1 MNFEEFKKYNIDENQ
16 KLKEAYQK
24 GNFKHNPILP
34 KADIIFEKSYHFMS
48 ESLLEKQL
56 RRQKKLQKKSTSESQ
71 PNAAGNQQP
80 ADAKTVEK
88 QQDAKNNQESDT
100 SIARVENAD
109 KDAAAASNP
118 KAAESTQNL
127 EVQEQQKSDEKDNSR
142 TINF

>member
-56 RRQKKLQKKSTSESQ
+56 RRQKKLEKKNLSLEPSSA
-71 PNAAGNQQP
+71 P
-80 ADAKTVEK
+80 
-88 QQDAKNNQESDT
+88 
-100 SIARVENAD
+100 
-109 KDAAAASNP
+109 SNP
-118 KAAESTQNL
+118 NNTITNKIA
-127 EVQEQQKSDEKDNSR
+127 DGKDKQ
-142 TINF
+142 